1 MRLKQK
7 RHPES
12 KGLAH
17 ASASNQ
23 DNIPV
28 TLENCLCYLDLPKT
42 WPDTKDLFSL
52 VLNIW
57 EWRNWWCWLI
67 LGAPCSFNEDWA
79 QPWHIQNCCK
89 TSCKVR
95 SRRQRDMTYVDSVFL
110 IWDIKI
116 FWQSAVTCHCG
127 CLYLQVFC
135 ARPYWVVERIN
146 VTDFQKFSLV
156 IQIRLDIATTTT
168 GDHFQPWSKA

>member
-1 MRLKQK
+1 MRPKQK

-17 ASASNQ
+17 ASASNW

-28 TLENCLCYLDLPKT
+28 TLENCLHYLDLPKT
-42 WPDTKDLFSL
+42 RPDTKDLFSL
-52 VLNIW
+52 VPNIW
-57 EWRNWWCWLI
+57 EWRNQWCWLI
-67 LGAPCSFNEDWA
+67 LGAPHSFSCHIEDWA
-79 QPWHIQNCCK
+79 QPWHIPHRCK
-89 TSCKVR
+89 TSCQSQKLETT
-95 SRRQRDMTYVDSVFL
+95 RRDFVDSVFL

-135 ARPYWVVERIN
+135 ARPYWVVGRIN
-146 VTDFQKFSLV
+146 VLDF
-156 IQIRLDIATTTT
+156 
-168 GDHFQPWSKA
+168 